1 MPCFYLHWSIFL
13 EEVHFQADYFFFLL
27 VRYEYK
33 YTVSS
38 VHFDFVLNQVIFS
51 TPSLNEIVALALFT

>member
-1 MPCFYLHWSIFL
+1 MHCFYLHWSNFL
-13 EEVHFQADYFFFLL
+13 EEVHFQADYFFLL

-51 TPSLNEIVALALFT
+51 TPSLNEIGALALFT